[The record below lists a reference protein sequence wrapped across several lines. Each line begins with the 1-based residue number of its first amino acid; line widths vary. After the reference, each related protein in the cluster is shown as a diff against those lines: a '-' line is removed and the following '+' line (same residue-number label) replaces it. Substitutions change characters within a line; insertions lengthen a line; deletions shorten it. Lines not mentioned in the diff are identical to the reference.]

1 MQKEALCRGVKKMN
15 RSFTPDG
22 SSFVPHAA
30 HAPAG
35 LRTSHRDFLNH
46 ISQSIG
52 FHFFF
57 HGFLHFHQ
65 FSI

>member
-1 MQKEALCRGVKKMN
+1 MQKGALCSGVKKMN
-15 RSFTPDG
+15 CSFTPDG
-22 SSFVPHAA
+22 SSFVPRTA

-35 LRTSHRDFLNH
+35 LRKSHLDFLNH
-46 ISQSIG
+46 ISQRIG

-57 HGFLHFHQ
+57 HSLLHFHQ